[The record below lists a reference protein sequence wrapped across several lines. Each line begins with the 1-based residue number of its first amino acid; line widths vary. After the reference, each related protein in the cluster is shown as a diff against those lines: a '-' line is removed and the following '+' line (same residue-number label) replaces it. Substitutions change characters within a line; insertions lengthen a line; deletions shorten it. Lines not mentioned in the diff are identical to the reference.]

1 MTRLVNEIDMLD
13 SAINRDRVRILAGP
27 ALTDFEVTCLFANIA
42 RRTLLNKEL
51 EDVRE
56 HE

>member
-1 MTRLVNEIDMLD
+1 MTRLVNEIAMLD

-27 ALTDFEVTCLFANIA
+27 ALTDSEVTCLFANIA
-42 RRTLLNKEL
+42 RRALLNKEL

-56 HE
+56 RE